1 MIKLTITE
9 LRRKFSELV
18 KRADGGERI
27 AIIRRGKL
35 VAVLAPQQLGHS
47 LKEAFAVIEKIR
59 KRSRLPRG
67 VTIKSMI
74 EDGRR

>member
-1 MIKLTITE
+1 M
-9 LRRKFSELV
+9 V

-27 AIIRRGKL
+27 AITRRGKL
-35 VAVLAPQQLGHS
+35 VAFLSPPQLGNS

-59 KRSRLPRG
+59 RRSRLPRG

>member
-27 AIIRRGKL
+27 AITRRGKL
-35 VAVLAPQQLGHS
+35 VAILAPPQLGHS

>member
-1 MIKLTITE
+1 M
-9 LRRKFSELV
+9 V
-18 KRADGGERI
+18 KRADSGERI
-27 AIIRRGKL
+27 AITRGGKL
-35 VAVLAPQQLGHS
+35 VAFLEPPQIGRS

-74 EDGRR
+74 EEGRT